1 MKKYFKPASKE
12 IVLDSQALLAGS
24 DKDGMLDGETD
35 MQGAKGVNGRIII
48 DDEDEDY

>member
-24 DKDGMLDGETD
+24 DKEGLLDGETD
-35 MQGAKGVNGRIII
+35 VQGAKGINGRIII
-48 DDEDEDY
+48 DDEEDF

>member
-24 DKDGMLDGETD
+24 DKGLLDGETD
-35 MQGAKGVNGRIII
+35 VQGAKGINGRIII
-48 DDEDEDY
+48 DDEEDY

>member
-24 DKDGMLDGETD
+24 DKEGLLDGETGT
-35 MQGAKGVNGRIII
+35 QGAKGINGRIII
-48 DDEDEDY
+48 DDEEDF